1 MGQKF
6 ERGDFLRK
14 DNKKG
19 SFMIYEGNN
28 LSETNYKRMTVI
40 CFYDPE
46 AFQMGPIGY
55 ESVPKLEVATK
66 VSHCPTTID
75 TDEEDFWVKIC
86 TPNEKA
92 AALEILKKHG
102 LFWNEETLE
111 LVDIESGEVIKRVTV
126 PDNKYYGE
134 IIRPISEKFK
144 EIIKKWVISK
154 IKPYYNPNYNYDY
167 YDD

>member
-1 MGQKF
+1 MGKKF
-6 ERGDFLRK
+6 KRGDFLRK

-28 LSETNYKRMTVI
+28 LSDTSYKRMTVI
-40 CFYDPE
+40 CYYDPE

-55 ESVPKLEVATK
+55 EPKPKLEVATK
-66 VSHCPTTID
+66 LHPCSITVD
-75 TDEEDFWVKIC
+75 TEEEDFWVKVC
-86 TPNEKA
+86 SPAEKQA
-92 AALEILKKHG
+92 AIDVLKKHG

-111 LVDIESGEVIKRVTV
+111 LVDIESGEIVRKVII

-134 IIRPISEKFK
+134 IIRPISKKFK
-144 EIIKKWVISK
+144 ELIKKWVINKLRPSYQS
-154 IKPYYNPNYNYDY
+154 YYDDY